1 MHLFNNKKG
10 PKKKSRIKE
19 ETETESN
26 YITLDILIKFLI
38 VILYQLFVDQKYLP
52 DSPREGR
59 LESYQFLQPYGNLL
73 KKAQNFHIFSI
84 LLYFCSRDFFFFHI
98 YETL

>member
-26 YITLDILIKFLI
+26 YITLDILMKFLI
-38 VILYQLFVDQKYLP
+38 VILYQLFVDQKY
-52 DSPREGR
+52 
-59 LESYQFLQPYGNLL
+59 
-73 KKAQNFHIFSI
+73 
-84 LLYFCSRDFFFFHI
+84 
-98 YETL
+98 